1 MTLYIGNLSYEATE
15 NDLREVFEK
24 YGAIRR
30 IVLPVD
36 RETGKRRGFAFV
48 ELVDE
53 TQEAVAIDD
62 LDGATWLGRVLKV
75 NKAKPKQ
82 PGGQSNP
89 AF

>member
-1 MTLYIGNLSYEATE
+1 MTLYIGNLSYDATE
-15 NDLREVFEK
+15 EHLREVFEK
-24 YGAIRR
+24 YGEIRR

-53 TQEAVAIDD
+53 SQETVAIED

-82 PGGQSNP
+82 
-89 AF
+89 

>member
-1 MTLYIGNLSYEATE
+1 MTLYIGNLSYDATE
-15 NDLREVFEK
+15 ENLREIFEK
-24 YGAIRR
+24 YGQIRR

-48 ELVDE
+48 ELVNEGQE
-53 TQEAVAIDD
+53 TAAMDD

-82 PGGQSNP
+82 
-89 AF
+89 

>member
-1 MTLYIGNLSYEATE
+1 MTLYIGNLSYDATE
-15 NDLREVFEK
+15 ENLREVFEK
-24 YGAIRR
+24 YGEIRR

-53 TQEAVAIDD
+53 SQETAAIED

-82 PGGQSNP
+82 
-89 AF
+89 